1 MLDVK
6 ELTRAGKDMGL
17 EGEALKSFVSEQ
29 QERNDREREREIA
42 IAREEREL
50 EKQNYELQLRASEL
64 KFQEDEKRLE
74 TLAKEMELF
83 QLKKDSQDV
92 AEQSF
97 TSTSGT
103 THRHKLPPLPC
114 FDETKE
120 EIDHFLNRFEKYFN
134 AADYNPEAKAIV
146 LCSYLKGTA
155 LAVFNRL
162 PTEDSNNYEKLK
174 AALLLRYDVTA
185 EKCRED
191 FRRIRIA
198 DNESYREFKARLAD
212 KLTKWLSQ
220 DNKKATYDDLF
231 DLIIKDQLMATFPSD
246 LRIQVKEKGIKTA
259 DEVAEHAQRFRDAR
273 KNARPQITQQKK
285 QDIQVKTDTKA
296 SKDTKVS
303 KESSSFKTKQPP
315 SQLFCRACKANH
327 DYKTCKVSLEMK
339 KKRDEKKSQQLQG
352 NKSLEGSK

>member
-1 MLDVK
+1 MCNVYRFSIITQYSIVLITIYFSIRLFSSVTLLLGIVNFLFLSVSLNLLFHTTAFHNINMLDVK

-231 DLIIKDQLMATFPSD
+231 DLIIKDQLMRLSHQT
-246 LRIQVKEKGIKTA
+246 
-259 DEVAEHAQRFRDAR
+259 
-273 KNARPQITQQKK
+273 
-285 QDIQVKTDTKA
+285 
-296 SKDTKVS
+296 
-303 KESSSFKTKQPP
+303 
-315 SQLFCRACKANH
+315 
-327 DYKTCKVSLEMK
+327 
-339 KKRDEKKSQQLQG
+339 
-352 NKSLEGSK
+352 